1 MSSNDALSDRELLVE
16 IKKHLKQKDREFY
29 EASWAAP
36 IAFGFALMMPAA
48 SVYLK
53 LEDYALGWALIG
65 FAVIVY
71 SIIKVFKLGSSSK
84 SNRNLSS

>member
-1 MSSNDALSDRELLVE
+1 
-16 IKKHLKQKDREFY
+16 
-29 EASWAAP
+29 
-36 IAFGFALMMPAA
+36 MMPAA

-71 SIIKVFKLGSSSK
+71 SIIKVIKVREISLP
-84 SNRNLSS
+84 NE